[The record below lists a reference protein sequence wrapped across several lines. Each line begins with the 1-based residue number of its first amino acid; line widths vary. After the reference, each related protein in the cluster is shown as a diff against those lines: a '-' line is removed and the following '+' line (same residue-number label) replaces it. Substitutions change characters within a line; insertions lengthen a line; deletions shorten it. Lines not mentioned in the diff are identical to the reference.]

1 MLDESNKCKNKFEEI
16 YDNIAE
22 GAKVRS
28 KISWYE
34 DGEKSS
40 KFFLN
45 LEFKLRKNKSGSS
58 RHFSHLTKGL
68 ILKNLDLRILTGKK
82 HPKN

>member
-1 MLDESNKCKNKFEEI
+1 MLEESNKCKNKLEEI

-40 KFFLN
+40 KFFLK
-45 LEFKLRKNKSGSS
+45 LEK
-58 RHFSHLTKGL
+58 TKAVQVG
-68 ILKNLDLRILTGKK
+68 TSVT
-82 HPKN
+82 